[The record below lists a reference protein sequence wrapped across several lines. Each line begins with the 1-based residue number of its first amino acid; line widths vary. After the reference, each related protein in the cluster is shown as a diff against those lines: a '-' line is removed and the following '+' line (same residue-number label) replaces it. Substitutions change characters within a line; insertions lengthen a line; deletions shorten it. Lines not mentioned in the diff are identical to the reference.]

1 MNRIRWEQ
9 KPAFTGRRAADRAV
23 RHVLTGRRP
32 RHLSDAQSRVGLIL
46 VALLVLTAVLAPVI
60 APHDPLL
67 VDVARKLRPPGGT
80 YWLGTD
86 HLGRCVASRLIW
98 GSRYSLACGAAVLT
112 VSVAIGVPI
121 GLVSG
126 YAGGRTDL
134 VLMRVIDLF
143 TAMPSF
149 IVALAIAGTLGANG
163 QNLLLAM
170 SCVYWAGY
178 ARMARALTI
187 RVKEQSFVL
196 ALHAGGC
203 SGPRILFRHI
213 LRNISPAIA
222 ALATMEIGSVILAI
236 AGFSFIGI
244 GVQPPAPEWGIM
256 LSDSRNYIQ
265 TCPRLMLYPG
275 LVIVAVVMAFNLL
288 GSGIGH
294 GSSGSLDQH

>member
-1 MNRIRWEQ
+1 MNRIRRNAQ
-9 KPAFTGRRAADRAV
+9 TVSAGCRPAADRAV
-23 RHVLTGRRP
+23 RQALSGGRP
-32 RHLSDAQSRVGLIL
+32 PLLSNVQSRIGLVLVIL
-46 VALLVLTAVLAPVI
+46 LILTAVLAPFI

-67 VDVARKLRPPGGT
+67 VDVANKLKPPDGM

-98 GSRYSLACGAAVLT
+98 GSRYSLFSSAVVLI
-112 VSVAIGVPI
+112 VSVAVGVPVGI
-121 GLVSG
+121 LSG

-134 VLMRVIDLF
+134 FLMRVIDLF

-163 QNLLLAM
+163 RNMLLAM
-170 SCVYWAGY
+170 SSVYWAGY

-187 RVKEQSFVL
+187 RVKGQSFIL
-196 ALHAGGC
+196 ALHASGC
-203 SGPRILFRHI
+203 SGPRIMFRHI
-213 LRNISPAIA
+213 LRNISAPIA

-275 LVIVAVVMAFNLL
+275 LVIVVVVMAFNLL
-288 GSGIGH
+288 GNGIGH
-294 GSSGSLDQH
+294 GSSDRH